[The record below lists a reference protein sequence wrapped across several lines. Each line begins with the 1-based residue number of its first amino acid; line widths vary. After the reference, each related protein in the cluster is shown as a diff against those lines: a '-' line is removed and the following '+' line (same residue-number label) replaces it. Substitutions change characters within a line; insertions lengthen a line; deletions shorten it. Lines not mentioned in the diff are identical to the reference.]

1 MDLDSGSGLLL
12 IALGAILAL
21 GPLTKGICRRL
32 GTPVSVGY
40 IVLGLILGSVIGP
53 ADAASIP
60 IFSGTFSALA
70 QLGVV
75 ALLFRVGLRSHTS
88 ELLRKLPDA
97 SVIWIGNVLGTF
109 AVGFAVSRFGLH
121 WSLETS
127 LVLGTA
133 FSATSIAISLAVWD
147 ELGLANSDTGAMLLD
162 VAELDDLSAVVLLA
176 VLLGTLPGM
185 LNGDDSL
192 WIRVGSSS
200 IFVLLKLAIFIAGCY
215 LFAHYLEARF
225 TDFNRRMSDT
235 RVSLTISILGAGL
248 VIAAIADYMGFSS
261 AIGALFA
268 GLAFSRDP
276 EAVRTDG
283 NFTYFYEFLTPF
295 FFIHIGMQV
304 ELGMLVDSIDVGL
317 LLLVM
322 AVVSKLVFT
331 IAPALLS
338 MNRRNAVNLGISMV
352 PRAEIALV
360 VIYEC
365 QVIDNRIVPPE
376 MFAGIVLVSLATSI
390 VSPIAL
396 RRILSAGP

>member
-1 MDLDSGSGLLL
+1 MNLDSDSGLLL
-12 IALGAILAL
+12 ITLGAILAL

-40 IVLGLILGSVIGP
+40 IVLGLILGSAIGP

-133 FSATSIAISLAVWD
+133 LSATSIAVSMAVWD

-176 VLLGTLPGM
+176 VLLGALPGM
-185 LNGDDSL
+185 LNGDVSM
-192 WIRVGSSS
+192 WISAGSSS
-200 IFVLLKLAIFIAGCY
+200 ILILIKLAIFIVGCY

-225 TDFNRRMSDT
+225 TGFNRRMSDT
-235 RVSLTISILGAGL
+235 RASLTISILGAGL

-283 NFTYFYEFLTPF
+283 GFTYFYEFLTPF

-304 ELGMLVDSIDVGL
+304 ELGMLVDAIDVGL
-317 LLLVM
+317 LLLVV
-322 AVVSKLVFT
+322 AVISKLVFT
-331 IAPALLS
+331 VAPALLS
-338 MNRRNAVNLGISMV
+338 MNRRNAINLGISMV

-365 QVIDNRIVPPE
+365 QAIDNRIVPPE
-376 MFAGIVLVSLATSI
+376 MFAGIVLVSLITSI

-396 RRILSAGP
+396 RRTLSAGT

>member
-1 MDLDSGSGLLL
+1 
-12 IALGAILAL
+12 
-21 GPLTKGICRRL
+21 
-32 GTPVSVGY
+32 
-40 IVLGLILGSVIGP
+40 
-53 ADAASIP
+53 
-60 IFSGTFSALA
+60 
-70 QLGVV
+70 
-75 ALLFRVGLRSHTS
+75 
-88 ELLRKLPDA
+88 
-97 SVIWIGNVLGTF
+97 
-109 AVGFAVSRFGLH
+109 
-121 WSLETS
+121 
-127 LVLGTA
+127 
-133 FSATSIAISLAVWD
+133 
-147 ELGLANSDTGAMLLD
+147 
-162 VAELDDLSAVVLLA
+162 
-176 VLLGTLPGM
+176 LGTLPGM

-200 IFVLLKLAIFIAGCY
+200 IFVLVKLAIFIAGCY

-235 RVSLTISILGAGL
+235 RASLTISILGAGL

-396 RRILSAGP
+396 RRILSAGT